1 MLRSMLISVVIMM
14 FTFDEIAKATK
25 LDLWLSI
32 NKYIRIDEY
41 CKLDIWSRTKSGIYL
56 HTMLM

>member
-41 CKLDIWSRTKSGIYL
+41 HKHDIWRRTISGIYL